1 MYLNDLKTIFT
12 SIRSFSLYIYLTD
25 KTVSVVTVVTLF
37 TLAQMIAA
45 LTLYSVNLFYS
56 LRYKYIFRKCNC
68 NKANANT
75 CCWLKLRR
83 QSGAALPLLCCCIF
97 PTDSGCSQAGA
108 STRRGIYCL
117 YKILLIASI
126 TSLVRQ
132 INTSGCKDVVRKTNV
147 TINVYKIFACSS
159 FSVQT

>member
-1 MYLNDLKTIFT
+1 MYLNDLKAIFT

-25 KTVSVVTVVTLF
+25 KTVSVVTLF
-37 TLAQMIAA
+37 TLAQMIAT

-83 QSGAALPLLCCCIF
+83 QSGGCLATAFLLHISDRQWMFTGWCF
-97 PTDSGCSQAGA
+97 Y
-108 STRRGIYCL
+108 STGN
-117 YKILLIASI
+117 LLFVQYS
-126 TSLVRQ
+126 V
-132 INTSGCKDVVRKTNV
+132 NCFN
-147 TINVYKIFACSS
+147 NFSS
-159 FSVQT
+159 APDKHKWMQRCREKNKRNHKCVQNFCMF